1 MRCLLVA
8 TSKGNRRQRAG
19 NKQSLLGPQSSTN
32 SPKARRREEG
42 TGQEEEEAEEEKDE
56 EEETGSEDKL
66 TTLATWAVL
75 GRFEWSRAKIV
86 YSERK
91 AGSAIIPASI

>member
-8 TSKGNRRQRAG
+8 KSKGNRGQRAG
-19 NKQSLLGPQSSTN
+19 NKLSLLRPQSSTD
-32 SPKARRREEG
+32 SPEAQRREEG
-42 TGQEEEEAEEEKDE
+42 TGREEEEKDE

>member
-1 MRCLLVA
+1 MLLNPKQTGDREQG
-8 TSKGNRRQRAG
+8 TSCPY
-19 NKQSLLGPQSSTN
+19 LGH
-32 SPKARRREEG
+32 SPLPISQRRRRWEEG
-42 TGQEEEEAEEEKDE
+42 TGQEEEKE
-56 EEETGSEDKL
+56 EEEEAGSEDKL

-75 GRFEWSRAKIV
+75 GRIEWSRAKIV

>member
-8 TSKGNRRQRAG
+8 NSKGNRRRRAG
-19 NKQSLLGPQSSTN
+19 NKLSLLGPWVSTD
-32 SPKARRREEG
+32 SPKPRRREEG
-42 TGQEEEEAEEEKDE
+42 TGQEEEEEERDEEE

>member
-1 MRCLLVA
+1 MLLNPKQTGDREQG
-8 TSKGNRRQRAG
+8 TSCPYLGHNPLPISQRR
-19 NKQSLLGPQSSTN
+19 
-32 SPKARRREEG
+32 RRREEG
-42 TGQEEEEAEEEKDE
+42 TGQEEEEKEEYKEEEA
-56 EEETGSEDKL
+56 GSEDKL

-75 GRFEWSRAKIV
+75 GCFEWSRAKIV